1 VSRPQRSHRR
11 QHGAR
16 LAGPLLLTAAATSV
30 AVFAT
35 VGTMSAMGA
44 PGAHRASSPGS
55 KASAVKPGQNLVV
68 NGTFEKDVAG
78 WTTSNQGDLSRSKP
92 GRASLGSARLTSS
105 TPSTVVL
112 GQTNTVRGARTGEIV
127 KASAWVRGLRPGLS
141 GALRLNEVAHN
152 VHTATARTAFRL
164 SGTDW
169 TMVSLTYTVRHPGSA
184 LDLNVLGS
192 QVGRG
197 QALIVDDV
205 ALVAAPA
212 RSLLGLPTAPVP
224 LPTVGLP
231 TQQPGSSTATPG
243 TPTAA
248 TTSPTPSQS
257 ASATPKPT
265 PTTTSPTTTPTPQ
278 PPSPTGC
285 TSRVPGDPCAGR
297 LYYGASVEGGD
308 PSSLESQTGTKL
320 SLYRSYMQAGTSA
333 SAMAS
338 RASTDVANGRIPL
351 ISTKVPGSW
360 ASVAAGDQDAWLLD
374 RIRALATIK
383 GPVWLALHH
392 EPAGDGSPSD
402 WVAMQQHAHKLIKS
416 NSSNIALVGILNGW
430 DFKQKNGN
438 PQAYN
443 MPVGTGVDVMG
454 FDSYNGW
461 SPSNGKAWQPVADV
475 FAPGLTI
482 QGWGYPTLVGE
493 YGVRTD
499 PNNPGRAAQWLRD
512 AYSYAA
518 AHNFVGLS
526 YFNSAQ
532 NSPDGSWA
540 LDSERLPAFR
550 DSLRGA
556 FTARMS

>member
-1 VSRPQRSHRR
+1 VT
-11 QHGAR
+11 
-16 LAGPLLLTAAATSV
+16 GPLLLTAAATSI
-30 AVFAT
+30 AIFAT
-35 VGTMSAMGA
+35 VGSMSAMGV
-44 PGAHRASSPGS
+44 PGTHRAETPGS
-55 KASAVKPGQNLVV
+55 AASQAAPGQNLVV

-78 WTTSNQGDLSRSKP
+78 WTTSNQGDLSRSQP
-92 GRASLGSARLTSS
+92 GRGSFGSARLSS
-105 TPSTVVL
+105 SALSTVVL
-112 GQTNTVRGARTGEIV
+112 NDQANTVRAARRGETV
-127 KASAWVRGLRPGLS
+127 KVSAWVRGVRPGLS
-141 GALRLNEVAHN
+141 GALRLNEVVRN
-152 VHTATARTAFRL
+152 VRKATGKTTFRL
-164 SGTDW
+164 TGTDW
-169 TMVSLTYTVRHPGSA
+169 TMVSLTYTVQHPGAA
-184 LDLNVLGS
+184 LDLNVLGWR
-192 QVGRG
+192 VGKG

-205 ALVAAPA
+205 RLVAAPT
-212 RSLLGLPTAPVP
+212 RSLLGLPSPPVP

-231 TQQPGSSTATPG
+231 TQQPGSPTATATTG
-243 TPTAA
+243 APTA
-248 TTSPTPSQS
+248 TSRPTVSQS
-257 ASATPKPT
+257 PSATPKPT
-265 PTTTSPTTTPTPQ
+265 PTTTSPTATPTPK
-278 PPSPTGC
+278 PTSPSGGC
-285 TSRVPGDPCAGR
+285 TARFPGDPCAGR

-320 SLYRSYMQAGTSA
+320 SLYRSYMQASTSA

-338 RASTDVANGRIPL
+338 RASADVANGRIPL

-392 EPAGDGSPSD
+392 EPSGDGAASD
-402 WVAMQQHAHKLIKS
+402 WVAMQQHAHKLIKA
-416 NSSNIALVGILNGW
+416 NSTNIALVGILNGW

-438 PQAYN
+438 PGAYN

-475 FAPGLTI
+475 LAPGLTI
-482 QGWGYPTLVGE
+482 QSWGYPTLVGE

-499 PNNPGRAAQWLRD
+499 PDNPGRAAQWLRD